1 MKNKRKPLD
10 HDLWVFYGYMV
21 IIETITNTFLEKTNE
36 RTKQQQ
42 QNIRNKQKTYNQNKK
57 KEQQQNSN
65 IKICTQKGN
74 LPITT
79 ILIFDKYFRTF

>member
-1 MKNKRKPLD
+1 MKNKTTPLD

-42 QNIRNKQKTYNQNKK
+42 QKQKKQTKNIQSKQ
-57 KEQQQNSN
+57 KEQRQNSN